1 MATETE
7 IGRSPSGRAAAADAV
22 EPVPVS
28 SKASIPNAFTPGP
41 WYVRDLSAATMRKL
55 GWTGPS
61 IDRILITNKT
71 GAEIIRDEGEDC
83 VIARIQFDNRP
94 EELREGNLADARLIA
109 AAPELY
115 EALER
120 LLDQRKAGFFT
131 EYVWEAARAAL
142 AKARGE
148 A

>member
-83 VIARIQFDNRP
+83 VIARNLRSILAMRDP
-94 EELREGNLADARLIA
+94 WEEHIA
-109 AAPELY
+109 Y
-115 EALER
+115 EALQP
-120 LLDQRKAGFFT
+120 LH
-131 EYVWEAARAAL
+131 
-142 AKARGE
+142 
-148 A
+148 